1 MWGETLG
8 DVVSKRDG
16 NMAIT
21 RQNWSVAYKTFW
33 LKIKKDEHSQNPMH
47 PQTQI
52 LFQELRCGVNFEKCI
67 YKQSGLID

>member
-33 LKIKKDEHSQNPMH
+33 LKIKKDEHSQNPTH
-47 PQTQI
+47 HKHKYCSKNFGVESI
-52 LFQELRCGVNFEKCI
+52 LKSVFTSRA
-67 YKQSGLID
+67 D